1 MSTVTFQINDYSTG
15 GSIPTVQV
23 TITENADGTLTFNI
37 VQLTSAG
44 AYLGDL
50 RGFFFDVNES
60 LLNTLCVTSS
70 AGYDAAGNCVTSM
83 TDSQGLGTGN
93 STTGDNVTNLGDGS
107 NMEGLLNA
115 DGTKTVKVAGA
126 EANGYDVGI
135 EIGTSG
141 IGANDVRSFTFTLA
155 SDCRDL
161 SLSDFLNCDFGI
173 RITSIGQDIN
183 GDGIIDTSRE
193 ASVKMAED
201 IGALANGIALSSST
215 VAENNAGAVVGTLSV
230 AGPDGG
236 TAAYTVSDS
245 RFEVVAGA
253 LKLKDGASL
262 NYETEQS
269 VNVQVTASGSGWSAD
284 QTFTIGVTDVNEA
297 PDAGDAQ
304 QATVAENVAA
314 GVTLATVS
322 ASDPDVGGG
331 NDADNNF
338 EDLSYEITGGNAAGL
353 FEIDAAGNVKLAA
366 GKSLNFETANEHVLT
381 VTVTDG
387 GGLSDTALVTVS
399 VSDVNEAPDAGD
411 AQQPAVAEN
420 VAAGVT
426 LATLSASDPDLGGD
440 NDADN
445 TFENLS
451 YEITGGNAGGLFEID
466 AAGNVKLAASKS
478 LDFETKN
485 QHVLIV
491 TVTDGGGL
499 TDTAQVTINVADVNE
514 QPNAGADQTVSVAEN
529 AAAGTPVAT
538 VAATD
543 PDSGGGNDVDNN
555 FENLS
560 YSITAGNDD
569 GFFAIDASTGAI
581 TTTGAIDFEAHQ
593 QFVLAV
599 RATDGGTLYDEQQ
612 VTINITDVNEQPNA
626 AANASFETAFVSAA
640 TDATDGWSVIGNVAQ
655 STEQKTDGSFSAKL
669 TSGGGSATATSVA
682 SFLGVASNAFTN
694 FGDTPTSD
702 GIGGSAIKTSTAVH
716 LDAGDQLSFDWF
728 FASAEPTSGGGFDN
742 DFAFFLILTNT
753 ATNLSEIID
762 AAAGNRGVWNTETV
776 TVAATGEYTS
786 GFGVMDAN
794 NSGQTSTLY
803 IDNLLIA

>member
-1 MSTVTFQINDYSTG
+1 
-15 GSIPTVQV
+15 
-23 TITENADGTLTFNI
+23 
-37 VQLTSAG
+37 
-44 AYLGDL
+44 
-50 RGFFFDVNES
+50 
-60 LLNTLCVTSS
+60 
-70 AGYDAAGNCVTSM
+70 
-83 TDSQGLGTGN
+83 
-93 STTGDNVTNLGDGS
+93 
-107 NMEGLLNA
+107 
-115 DGTKTVKVAGA
+115 
-126 EANGYDVGI
+126 
-135 EIGTSG
+135 
-141 IGANDVRSFTFTLA
+141 
-155 SDCRDL
+155 
-161 SLSDFLNCDFGI
+161 
-173 RITSIGQDIN
+173 
-183 GDGIIDTSRE
+183 
-193 ASVKMAED
+193 
-201 IGALANGIALSSST
+201 
-215 VAENNAGAVVGTLSV
+215 
-230 AGPDGG
+230 
-236 TAAYTVSDS
+236 
-245 RFEVVAGA
+245 
-253 LKLKDGASL
+253 
-262 NYETEQS
+262 
-269 VNVQVTASGSGWSAD
+269 
-284 QTFTIGVTDVNEA
+284 
-297 PDAGDAQ
+297 
-304 QATVAENVAA
+304 
-314 GVTLATVS
+314 
-322 ASDPDVGGG
+322 
-331 NDADNNF
+331 
-338 EDLSYEITGGNAAGL
+338 
-353 FEIDAAGNVKLAA
+353 
-366 GKSLNFETANEHVLT
+366 